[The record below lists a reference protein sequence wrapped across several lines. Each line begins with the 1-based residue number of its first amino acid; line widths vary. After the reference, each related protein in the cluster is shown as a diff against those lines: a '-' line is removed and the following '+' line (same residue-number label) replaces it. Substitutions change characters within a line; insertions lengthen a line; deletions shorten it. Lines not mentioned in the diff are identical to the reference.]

1 MSIKK
6 ATFINFVSKYSTIF
20 IQLILNSI
28 LARLLTPDDYGIVAV
43 VTVFTGFFTL
53 IADMGIGPAIIQ
65 NKSLNDRD
73 IISIFNFTV
82 LTGIVVSMVFG
93 LLSYPLSLFYN
104 DNVYLPLGVLMSF
117 SILFSVLNI
126 VPNALLLKEKKFK
139 LVGIRTVIIT
149 VICGMITVIL
159 AYFNFKY
166 YAVVINSILIG
177 LLT

>member
-1 MSIKK
+1 MGEQISIKK

-82 LTGIVVSMVFG
+82 LT
-93 LLSYPLSLFYN
+93 
-104 DNVYLPLGVLMSF
+104 
-117 SILFSVLNI
+117 
-126 VPNALLLKEKKFK
+126 
-139 LVGIRTVIIT
+139 
-149 VICGMITVIL
+149 
-159 AYFNFKY
+159 
-166 YAVVINSILIG
+166 
-177 LLT
+177 